1 MSPRHRKDAL
11 VWGIILILIGAAFLV
26 ENFINID
33 AWEYLWKLW
42 PLILVIWGAQKLIE
56 GLRRKKTDEPGD
68 PSTPNRD

>member
-68 PSTPNRD
+68 LSTPNRD